1 MKNIFFRNIFILS
14 NLLLLSTCGNFGKNI
29 NLFTIE
35 DDKTLG
41 RQVAADIASKPE
53 EFPILDRTKYAAAY
67 DYLYG
72 IRDKILNA
80 GNVRFKNEFDWELFI
95 IHNDS
100 TLNAFCS
107 PGGYI
112 YFYTGIL
119 KFLDAEDQLAGVLG
133 HEIAHA
139 DLRHS
144 TRQITRMY
152 GLQTL
157 TRIVTSEESLP
168 AQVLNGIIGLR
179 FSRDHETEADG
190 SSVHYLCPTN
200 YDATGGA
207 KFFEKIQA
215 LGGARM
221 PEFLST
227 HPNPTNRIEHFH
239 NQSTAHSCSGNNEYR
254 ERYQTFLKTLP

>member
-1 MKNIFFRNIFILS
+1 MYLIFRG
-14 NLLLLSTCGNFGKNI
+14 LLIVGSLLFLTTCGNFGKNI
-29 NLFTIE
+29 NLFTID

-41 RQVAADIASKPE
+41 RQVAADIASKPD
-53 EFPILDRTKYAAAY
+53 EFPILDKNRFTAAY
-67 DYLYG
+67 DYLNG

-80 GNVRFKNEFDWELFI
+80 GNVKYKNEFDWELFI

-100 TLNAFCS
+100 ILNAFCT

-119 KFLDAEDQLAGVLG
+119 KFLDAEDQLADVLG

-157 TRIVTSEESLP
+157 TRIVTNEESLP
-168 AQVLNGIIGLR
+168 AQIVTGIIGLR

-190 SSVHYLCPTN
+190 NAVHYLCPTS
-200 YDATGGA
+200 YEATGGA
-207 KFFEKIQA
+207 KFFEKIQT
-215 LGGARM
+215 LGGVRM

-227 HPNPTNRIEHFH
+227 HPNPINRIEHFH
-239 NQSTAHSCSGNNEYR
+239 NVSTANNCSGNNEYK
-254 ERYQTFLKTLP
+254 ERYQAFLKTLP